1 MWSSLLHGIRIK
13 LDCIM
18 HKYMFQYFTP
28 KQANKI
34 LNEVKIR
41 LNNII
46 SLRDK
51 VLELQEELQ
60 SIVEHDASLMAYV
73 LKKQELNS
81 ALADLYKAIEE
92 LESLGVVVKSIDEG
106 LVDFPAKRFDEDV
119 WLCWK
124 VGEDEVKFW
133 HGKDEGFMGRKPLP
147 VNDETLV

>member
-1 MWSSLLHGIRIK
+1 
-13 LDCIM
+13 
-18 HKYMFQYFTP
+18 MFQYFTP

-34 LNEVKIR
+34 LDEVR
-41 LNNII
+41 MRFNNII

-81 ALADLYKAIEE
+81 ALTDLYKAIEE
-92 LESLGVVVKSIDEG
+92 LESLGVVLKSIDEG

-147 VNDETLV
+147 VSDETLV

>member
-1 MWSSLLHGIRIK
+1 
-13 LDCIM
+13 
-18 HKYMFQYFTP
+18 MFQYFTP

-34 LNEVKIR
+34 LDEVKMR

-81 ALADLYKAIEE
+81 ALTDLYKAIEE
-92 LESLGVVVKSIDEG
+92 LESLGVVLKSIDEG
-106 LVDFPAKRFDEDV
+106 LIDFPAKRFDEDV

-147 VNDETLV
+147 VSDETLV

>member
-1 MWSSLLHGIRIK
+1 
-13 LDCIM
+13 
-18 HKYMFQYFTP
+18 MFQYFTP

-34 LNEVKIR
+34 LDEVR
-41 LNNII
+41 MRFNNII

-81 ALADLYKAIEE
+81 ALTDLYKAIEE

-106 LVDFPAKRFDEDV
+106 LIDFPAKRFDEDV

-147 VNDETLV
+147 VSDETLV

>member
-1 MWSSLLHGIRIK
+1 
-13 LDCIM
+13 
-18 HKYMFQYFTP
+18 MFQYFTP

-34 LNEVKIR
+34 LDEVKMR

-81 ALADLYKAIEE
+81 ALTDLYKAIEE
-92 LESLGVVVKSIDEG
+92 LESLGVVLKSIDEG

-147 VNDETLV
+147 VSDETLV

>member
-1 MWSSLLHGIRIK
+1 
-13 LDCIM
+13 
-18 HKYMFQYFTP
+18 MFQYFTP

-34 LNEVKIR
+34 LDEVKMR

-81 ALADLYKAIEE
+81 ALTDLYKAIEE
-92 LESLGVVVKSIDEG
+92 LESLGVVLKSIDEG

-133 HGKDEGFMGRKPLP
+133 HGKDEGFMGRKPIAS
-147 VNDETLV
+147 

>member
-1 MWSSLLHGIRIK
+1 
-13 LDCIM
+13 
-18 HKYMFQYFTP
+18 MFQYFTP

-34 LNEVKIR
+34 LDEVKMR
-41 LNNII
+41 FNNIV

-60 SIVEHDASLMAYV
+60 SIVEHDSSLRAYV

-92 LESLGVVVKSIDEG
+92 LESLGVVIKSIDEG

-147 VNDETLV
+147 VSDETLV

>member
-1 MWSSLLHGIRIK
+1 
-13 LDCIM
+13 
-18 HKYMFQYFTP
+18 MFQYFTP

-34 LNEVKIR
+34 LDEVKMR
-41 LNNII
+41 FNNII

-60 SIVEHDASLMAYV
+60 SIVEHDASLRAYV

-81 ALADLYKAIEE
+81 ALAYLYKAIEE
-92 LESLGVVVKSIDEG
+92 LESLGVVIKSIDEG

-147 VNDETLV
+147 VSDETLV